1 MDGTGDTGVL
11 ESERAATSCRIL
23 VELAKRQPAVS
34 QQAVADAVGVT
45 AQTVSGYLQ
54 ELAGRGFVDKQGRGR
69 YRVTKEGV
77 DWLISRADIFR
88 EFGGRRRVGRHAR
101 GRPRPGGRRRAG
113 GSGRRAAGV
122 EPDLRF
128 DTTTAVR
135 DATPKR
141 LDVLLL
147 AASPGLSTHT
157 DALREHNVSYEI
169 LDPVEE
175 W

>member
-34 QQAVADAVGVT
+34 QQEVVDAGWVAALGADHDLVAVDAP
-45 AQTVSGYLQ
+45 
-54 ELAGRGFVDKQGRGR
+54 
-69 YRVTKEGV
+69 EGV
-77 DWLISRADIFR
+77 A
-88 EFGGRRRVGRHAR
+88 AA
-101 GRPRPGGRRRAG
+101 RPG
-113 GSGRRAAGV
+113 SS
-122 EPDLRF
+122 LRF

-135 DATPKR
+135 NATPNGF
-141 LDVLLL
+141 DVLLL

-169 LDPVEE
+169 LDPVDE